1 MSGFRQRTISRE
13 ATLDGVGVHCGE
25 PASVTFRGAKPGAG
39 VLFRRMDIEDAPEIP
54 ATVAQV
60 VDTDRGTTL
69 GAGGVTVRTVE
80 HVLAAV
86 VALEIDNL
94 VISVDGPEVPI
105 RDGSFA
111 DFVAA
116 LEGAGPVEQE
126 AEALVLRLRE
136 PLAFEGPSNQS
147 YAVTPADGLAVSAT
161 IDFRHELI
169 GRQSIS
175 LVIDAETFRKSVAPA
190 RTFGFQAD
198 AEVLRARGLALGAS
212 LDNTV
217 VLSEGGIM
225 NDGLRFEDEFV
236 RHKIG
241 DLLGDLALLGARMQ
255 AHIVAERPS
264 HAGNVALV
272 RLLAAHLR

>member
-25 PASVTFRGAKPGAG
+25 PASVTFRGANPGTG
-39 VLFRRMDIEDAPEIP
+39 VVFRRIDIEGAPEIP

-80 HVLAAV
+80 HALAAV
-86 VALEIDNL
+86 LALEIDNL
-94 VISVDGPEVPI
+94 VISVAGAEVPI

-111 DFVAA
+111 DFLAA

-126 AEALVLRLRE
+126 ADALVLCLSE
-136 PLAFEGPSNQS
+136 PLAFDGPSHQS
-147 YAVTPADGLAVSAT
+147 YALTPAAGLAVSAT
-161 IDFRHELI
+161 IDFEHELI

-175 LVIDAETFRKSVAPA
+175 VAIDAQTFRKSVAPA

-241 DLLGDLALLGARMQ
+241 DLLGDLALLGARVQ

-264 HAGNVALV
+264 HTGNVALV
-272 RLLAAHLR
+272 RLLATHLR